1 MRRPSPAALGAF
13 IAVGGAVGFVLWQ
26 LHPSLLL
33 LNTTTSGGDTG
44 AHVALPAFLR
54 DHLLPHGRLTG
65 WSPDWYDG
73 YPALTFYFPLPSL
86 IVVAFNLVLPY
97 NIAFKLVTVLGLLTL
112 PVAAWAFGRL
122 SGMARPG
129 PACLGVATLPFLFE
143 RSFTIYGG
151 NVAST
156 LAGEFAFSISLSI
169 GLVFLG
175 VVARGLR
182 TGRHRALA
190 AGLLALT
197 ALCHMI
203 PTFFVLVGAAV
214 LLLMRADRR
223 RLRWIVPVVAAG
235 LAITGFW
242 SIPFLARLP
251 YTTDMG
257 WEKVTEYAHN
267 LFPSGQR
274 WVLALAIIGV
284 LFSIVRRRRIGT
296 FLAVMA
302 VLSAAGFVLA
312 PQGRLYNARLLPFW
326 VLCLYLLAGVAVAE
340 LGTWAGELWVHWT
353 RRAASTLGS
362 VGMGGAWAGSG
373 LAGAGPG
380 APTGGGQAGGGWSS
394 TEGLV
399 AFLTPVLALVA
410 AAGFVAAPLVNL
422 PSWSP
427 VKPQAS
433 FIPDWVRWNYTGYEQ
448 KTEYPQYRALITTMA
463 NLGRQQGCGRAMWE
477 YSPDLDQLG
486 TPMALMLLPYWTND
500 CIQSMEGLFFE
511 SAATT
516 PYHFINQAE
525 LSVTPSEAERNLP
538 YESLNVAAGVRHLQL
553 LGVRYYM
560 AFSPQAQ
567 AQAASDPDLTLVT
580 TSGPWPVTSGSTVI
594 QRTWDIYTVR
604 DAAQVVPLTEQPVV
618 MTGVAKGG
626 KSWLNAAVSW
636 YDDPTRWNVMLAAS
650 GPSQWARV
658 HGADPNPPLHA
669 VTPAQVSGIK
679 TTDDRI
685 SFNVDQT
692 GSPVLV
698 KTSYFP
704 NWQAAGANGPWR
716 VAPNL
721 MVVIPTSHHVSLH
734 YGFTPVDGLGWAVTA
749 LGLVAVVW
757 MATHPLVSRGPRR
770 GRRIM
775 RDEPSWGDGD
785 GRDREGRE
793 LETALNRIGALSPLP
808 WSPTATTHTTPSP
821 PPGRAGA

>member
-1 MRRPSPAALGAF
+1 MRRPSAAALGAF
-13 IAVGGAVGFVLWQ
+13 VAVGGAVAFVLWQ

-44 AHVALPAFLR
+44 AHVAMPAFLR

-65 WSPDWYDG
+65 WSPDWYGG

-86 IVVAFNLVLPY
+86 IVVVFGLVLPY
-97 NIAFKLVTVLGLLTL
+97 GIAFKLVTVLGLLTL

-122 SGMARPG
+122 SGMTGPG
-129 PACLGVATLPFLFE
+129 PACLGVATLPFLFD

-156 LAGEFAFSISLSI
+156 LAGEFAFSISLSL

-182 TGRHRALA
+182 TGKHRALA

-203 PTFFVLVGAAV
+203 PTFFVLVGAGV
-214 LLLMRADRR
+214 LLLMGAQRR
-223 RLRWIVPVVAAG
+223 RIKWIVGVVAAG
-235 LAITGFW
+235 LAVTGFW
-242 SIPFLARLP
+242 SIPFLFRLP

-257 WEKVTEYAHN
+257 WEKVTNYAHN

-274 WVLALAIIGV
+274 WVLVLAIIGV
-284 LFSIVRRRRIGT
+284 AFSLARRRRIGM
-296 FLAVMA
+296 FLSVMA

-340 LGTWAGELWVHWT
+340 LGTLTGELW
-353 RRAASTLGS
+353 RAARSGQPIS
-362 VGMGGAWAGSG
+362 AVAGSG
-373 LAGAGPG
+373 PAGAS
-380 APTGGGQAGGGWSS
+380 AGGGRIT

-399 AFLTPVLALVA
+399 GFLTPVLALVA

-433 FIPDWVRWNYTGYEQ
+433 FIPDWVRWNYSGYEG
-448 KTEYPQYRALITTMA
+448 KPAYPQYRSLVDTMA
-463 NLGRQQGCGRAMWE
+463 RLGRQQGCGRAMWE
-477 YSPDLDQLG
+477 YGPDLDQLG

-511 SAATT
+511 SAAST
-516 PYHFINQAE
+516 PYHFINQSE
-525 LSVTPSEAERNLP
+525 LSVTPSQAMRNLP
-538 YESLNVAAGVRHLQL
+538 YGPLDVAAGVRHLQL

-567 AQAASDPDLTLVT
+567 AQATSDPDLSLVA

-594 QRTWDIYTVR
+594 QRTWNIYSVR
-604 DAAQVVPLTEQPVV
+604 GAAEVAPLTEQPVV

-626 KSWLNAAVSW
+626 KSWLDAAVSW
-636 YDDPTRWNVMLAAS
+636 YDDPSRWNVMLAAG

-658 HGADPNPPLHA
+658 RGADPNPPA
-669 VTPAQVSGIK
+669 KTVAPAQVSGIK
-679 TTDDRI
+679 ATDDRI
-685 SFNVDQT
+685 SFDVDRT

-704 NWQAAGANGPWR
+704 NWQATGANGPWR

-757 MATHPLVSRGPRR
+757 MASHPFVSRGPRR

-775 RDEPSWGDGD
+775 HETGPSGDGD
-785 GRDREGRE
+785 GPGRDARE

-808 WSPTATTHTTPSP
+808 WSSTSTTPSP
-821 PPGRAGA
+821 PPGPS

>member
-1 MRRPSPAALGAF
+1 MRRPSAAALGAF
-13 IAVGGAVGFVLWQ
+13 VAVGGAVAFVLWQ

-44 AHVALPAFLR
+44 AHVAVPAFLR

-65 WSPDWYDG
+65 WSPDWYGG
-73 YPALTFYFPLPSL
+73 YPALTFYFPLPSV

-129 PACLGVATLPFLFE
+129 PACLAVATLPFLFD

-156 LAGEFAFSISLSI
+156 LAGEFAFSISLSL

-203 PTFFVLVGAAV
+203 PTFFVLVGAGV
-214 LLLMRADRR
+214 LLLMGADRR
-223 RLRWIVPVVAAG
+223 RLKWIVTAVAAG

-242 SIPFLARLP
+242 SIPFLFRLP

-257 WEKVTEYAHN
+257 WEKVTNYAHN

-274 WVLALAIIGV
+274 WVLVLAIVGV
-284 LFSIVRRRRIGT
+284 AFSLLRRRRIGI
-296 FLAVMA
+296 FLTVMA

-340 LGTWAGELWVHWT
+340 LGTLAGELWRT
-353 RRAASTLGS
+353 RRGQRWLSTAANGGYVAAPASGTGMATDAV
-362 VGMGGAWAGSG
+362 VG
-373 LAGAGPG
+373 
-380 APTGGGQAGGGWSS
+380 
-394 TEGLV
+394 
-399 AFLTPVLALVA
+399 FLTPVLALVA

-427 VKPQAS
+427 VKPTAS
-433 FIPDWVRWNYTGYEQ
+433 FVPDWVKWNYTGYEG
-448 KTEYPQYRALITTMA
+448 KPAYPQYHAVVDTMA
-463 NLGRQQGCGRAMWE
+463 RLGRQQGCGRAMWE
-477 YSPDLDQLG
+477 YGPDLDQLG

-511 SAATT
+511 SAAST

-525 LSVTPSEAERNLP
+525 LSLTPSEAMRNLP
-538 YESLNVAAGVRHLQL
+538 YESLDVAAGVRHMQL

-567 AQAASDPDLTLVT
+567 AQAATDPDLSLIA
-580 TSGPWPVTSGSTVI
+580 TSGPWPVTSGGTVI
-594 QRTWDIYTVR
+594 QRTWNIYAVR
-604 DAAQVVPLTEQPVV
+604 GAAEVAPLTEQPVV

-636 YDDPTRWNVMLAAS
+636 YDDPSRWNVMLAAS
-650 GPSQWARV
+650 GPAQWTRV
-658 HGADPNPPLHA
+658 RGADPNPPQQA

-685 SFNVDQT
+685 SFDVDRP

-698 KTSYFP
+698 KASYFP
-704 NWQAAGANGPWR
+704 NWQATGAKGPWR

-721 MVVIPTSHHVSLH
+721 MVVIPTSRHVSLH
-734 YGFTPVDGLGWAVTA
+734 YGWTPVDGLGWAVTA
-749 LGLVAVVW
+749 LGLIAVVW
-757 MATHPLVSRGPRR
+757 MGARPYVGRGPRR
-770 GRRIM
+770 GRRIG
-775 RDEPSWGDGD
+775 RPDDTRGHGTQDDE
-785 GRDREGRE
+785 EARE

-808 WSPTATTHTTPSP
+808 WAPSTSPTTGATTSTTTQDR
-821 PPGRAGA
+821 PPGT

>member
-1 MRRPSPAALGAF
+1 MRRPSAAALGAF
-13 IAVGGAVGFVLWQ
+13 VAVGGAVAFVLWQ

-44 AHVALPAFLR
+44 SHVAVPAFLR

-65 WSPDWYDG
+65 WSPDWYGG
-73 YPALTFYFPLPSL
+73 YPALTFYFPLPSI
-86 IVVAFNLVLPY
+86 IVLAFNLVLPY

-129 PACLGVATLPFLFE
+129 PALLGVATLPFLFD

-151 NVAST
+151 NIAST
-156 LAGEFAFSISLSI
+156 LAGEFAFSISLSL

-182 TGRHRALA
+182 TGKHRALA

-214 LLLMRADRR
+214 LLLMGADRR
-223 RLRWIVPVVAAG
+223 RIKWIVSAVAAG

-242 SIPFLARLP
+242 SIPFLFRLP

-257 WEKVTEYAHN
+257 WEKVTNYAHN

-274 WVLALAIIGV
+274 WVLVLAIIGV
-284 LFSIVRRRRIGT
+284 AFSLLRRRRIGM
-296 FLAVMA
+296 FLSVMA

-340 LGTWAGELWVHWT
+340 LGTLAGELWRA
-353 RRAASTLGS
+353 RREQRWLSTAAN
-362 VGMGGAWAGSG
+362 GGYVAAPASG
-373 LAGAGPG
+373 
-380 APTGGGQAGGGWSS
+380 TGI
-394 TEGLV
+394 TTDGLV
-399 AFLTPVLALVA
+399 GFLTPVLALVA

-427 VKPQAS
+427 VKPPAS
-433 FIPDWVRWNYTGYEQ
+433 FVPDWVRWNYTGYEG
-448 KTEYPQYRALITTMA
+448 KPAYPQYHALIDTMA
-463 NLGRQQGCGRAMWE
+463 RLGRQQGCGRAMWE
-477 YSPDLDQLG
+477 YGPDLDQLG

-511 SAATT
+511 SAAST

-525 LSVTPSEAERNLP
+525 LSLTPSEAMRNLP
-538 YESLNVAAGVRHLQL
+538 YESLDVAAGVRHLQL

-567 AQAASDPDLTLVT
+567 AQAAADPDLRLIA
-580 TSGPWPVTSGSTVI
+580 TSGPWPVTSGATVI
-594 QRTWDIYTVR
+594 QRTWNIYLVQG
-604 DAAQVVPLTEQPVV
+604 AAEVSPLTEQPVV

-626 KSWLNAAVSW
+626 KSWLDAAVSW
-636 YDDPTRWNVMLAAS
+636 YDDPSRWNVMLAAS
-650 GPSQWARV
+650 GPAEWTRV
-658 HGADPNPPLHA
+658 PGADPNPPQQT

-679 TTDDRI
+679 TSDDRI
-685 SFNVDQT
+685 SFDVDRP

-704 NWQAAGANGPWR
+704 NWQATGAKGPWR

-721 MVVIPTSHHVSLH
+721 MVVIPTSRHVSLH
-734 YGFTPVDGLGWAVTA
+734 YGWTPVDGLGWAVTA
-749 LGLVAVVW
+749 LGLIAVVW
-757 MATHPLVSRGPRR
+757 MGARPYVARGPRR
-770 GRRIM
+770 GRRIG
-775 RDEPSWGDGD
+775 RPGATQGDGD
-785 GRDREGRE
+785 QDDGEARE

-808 WSPTATTHTTPSP
+808 WGPTTSPTTATTTPRRP
-821 PPGRAGA
+821 PRS

>member
-1 MRRPSPAALGAF
+1 MRRPSAAAVGAF
-13 IAVGGAVGFVLWQ
+13 VAVSGVVAFVAWQ

-65 WSPDWYDG
+65 WSPDWYGG

-129 PACLGVATLPFLFE
+129 PACLSVATLPFLFE

-151 NVAST
+151 NIAST

-182 TGRHRALA
+182 TGKHRALA

-214 LLLMRADRR
+214 LFLMAADRR
-223 RLRWIVPVVAAG
+223 RIKWIVSVVAAG
-235 LAITGFW
+235 VAITGFW

-257 WEKVTEYAHN
+257 WEKVDNYVQS

-274 WVLALAIIGV
+274 WVLVLAIIGV
-284 LFSIVRRRRIGT
+284 AFSVLRRRRIGM
-296 FLAVMA
+296 FLGIMA

-340 LGTWAGELWVHWT
+340 LGT
-353 RRAASTLGS
+353 
-362 VGMGGAWAGSG
+362 
-373 LAGAGPG
+373 LAGQLWRNARRQRWLST
-380 APTGGGQAGGGWSS
+380 AAGGGYVASPVPDEGVR
-394 TEGLV
+394 TDGLV
-399 AFLTPVLALVA
+399 GFLTPVLALVA
-410 AAGFVAAPLVNL
+410 AVGFVAAPLVKL

-427 VKPQAS
+427 VKPAAS
-433 FIPDWVRWNYTGYEQ
+433 FVPDWVRWNYTGYEG
-448 KTEYPQYRALITTMA
+448 KAAYPQYHALIATMA
-463 NLGRQQGCGRAMWE
+463 RLGKQQGCGRAMWE
-477 YSPDLDQLG
+477 YGPDLDQLG

-511 SAATT
+511 SAAST
-516 PYHFINQAE
+516 PYHFINQSE
-525 LSVTPSEAERNLP
+525 LSVTPSQAMRNLP
-538 YESLNVAAGVRHLQL
+538 YGPLDVAAGVRHLQL

-567 AQAASDPDLTLVT
+567 AQAASDPDLSLVA
-580 TSGPWPVTSGSTVI
+580 TSGPWPVTSGTTVI
-594 QRTWDIYTVR
+594 QRTWNIYQVR
-604 DAAQVVPLTEQPVV
+604 GAAEVSPLTAQPVV

-636 YDDPTRWNVMLAAS
+636 YDDPSRWNVMLAAS
-650 GPSQWARV
+650 GPAQWTRV
-658 HGADPNPPLHA
+658 RGADPNPPAQA
-669 VTPAQVSGIK
+669 VTPAQVSRIT

-685 SFNVDQT
+685 SFDVDRT

-704 NWQAAGANGPWR
+704 NWQATGAKGPWR

-721 MVVIPTSHHVSLH
+721 MVVVPTSHHVSLH

-749 LGLVAVVW
+749 IGLVAVVW
-757 MATHPLVSRGPRR
+757 MGARPYVSRGPRR
-770 GRRIM
+770 RRRIV
-775 RDEPSWGDGD
+775 RSGTSGDDGD
-785 GRDREGRE
+785 GQTDARE
-793 LETALNRIGALSPLP
+793 LETALNRIGALSPMP
-808 WSPTATTHTTPSP
+808 WSQITGPTTRSR
-821 PPGRAGA
+821 PPGS